1 MNAIVVSDGKKGHVN
16 QSLAFAELLGA
27 QSVQVLPIKH
37 GDLTPDFIMRLCSIA
52 LSPRQYPP
60 AWRWR
65 ALKHYFGEVKPAAA
79 PGEALIISA
88 GTLTSAPAL
97 ALSAELGTRS
107 LHILMPS
114 FVPFRCHDAIVLPQ
128 HDLTRKPA
136 RNVVALPIALGPV
149 GGKSLEDS
157 LAEMKR
163 RMGADTLPKQECI
176 AVLIGGES
184 AHYHMVESEV
194 LGNLQKLAEFAR
206 ANGVHIFL
214 TTSRRTPASVES
226 GIKSLV
232 QAHAGAFA
240 FCVWGRADAYNPIP
254 AFLELARAV
263 VVTEE
268 SVSMVSEAVLG
279 GHRPL
284 ILPLERRGLI

>member
-176 AVLIGGES
+176 AALIGGES

-214 TTSRRTPASVES
+214 TTSRRTPHRLKAASSRWFRRMQGRSRSAS
-226 GIKSLV
+226 GGAPTHTTPFRRSWNLRVRSSLPKKAC
-232 QAHAGAFA
+232 QWF
-240 FCVWGRADAYNPIP
+240 P
-254 AFLELARAV
+254 
-263 VVTEE
+263 
-268 SVSMVSEAVLG
+268 
-279 GHRPL
+279 
-284 ILPLERRGLI
+284 RRS